1 MQLQNSPTSLFFPA
15 VIQHCVWS
23 QWKQIHSKAQLPI
36 TYSSDYP
43 TKLPDQILWG
53 KDGFDSW
60 TGVFTAQSQ
69 LWHLCKC
76 ESITGVK
83 HVIYFGQWDVSDV
96 AGVKGERWSHG
107 WVGLLSRASSLW
119 ERVLD
124 SICCQF
130 CLGSES
136 GSPDLDAYLRE
147 EVDPPHWPN

>member
-1 MQLQNSPTSLFFPA
+1 MLPLLSSFLLSFNTVCDPNESRFILKLNYPSLTALIIPPNS
-15 VIQHCVWS
+15 Q
-23 QWKQIHSKAQLPI
+23 
-36 TYSSDYP
+36 
-43 TKLPDQILWG
+43 TKSYG
-53 KDGFDSW
+53 NKDGFDYW

-107 WVGLLSRASSLW
+107 WDGLLSPASPLW
-119 ERVLD
+119 EIVLD
-124 SICCQF
+124 NICCHF

-136 GSPDLDAYLRE
+136 SSPDLDAHLRE
-147 EVDPPHWPN
+147 DVDPPHWPN